1 MSLKVGDSENPLPTR
16 GMRAV
21 GNATTGHNFKTTKN
35 RLFIPTE
42 NADPNIPQGS
52 LDGKQAEPKAN
63 PQNHPDPGTRGKKTT
78 FTGQIKT
85 ESEIPGDTTPIDNN
99 NPLGQPAPIP
109 PANPSVKT
117 DPPQGMDILPII
129 RSMGYI
135 LDSIKSPSRGA
146 VIPQELADA
155 AKLAGAK
162 VIKDRHG
169 QPVGIKYKVRGM
181 GWLKMRMNA
190 NGEITSSVR
199 SLNPAANPRDMTLKF
214 LQDIKNVISTV
225 DADGTS
231 ANLLGLEVNL
241 TTGRVSLNGEP
252 IADFPI
258 PGQNILSYIHDKR
271 GNFNLNFEVLNESLK
286 DPHSLS
292 SQALRT
298 MSSLHGGSGS
308 ALNSVS
314 DSVRRM
320 LMEKQQ
326 FQLSPSIIKGA
337 CAEIGV
343 TYDALADYRSE
354 IKGHLREPDILLTT
368 YSKHLQE
375 AKDREIQE
383 DQLVQHAIETTIRQ
397 YQTLTGNNLGETNMA
412 YTKEFLTA
420 LNLDKVEGYSM
431 GNLEVED
438 INNAATSAG
447 VAAAAIEINF
457 ADFSEKLDGE
467 IPPIHNQA
475 CLGINDLKIY
485 AGSLAKDL
493 NEDLNEGNPNPAIRD
508 ILQSFYQQNVEQQD
522 ANKFKAFKDS
532 ENSEYEKAGSSILTA
547 LETFRRAGLAT
558 ASSQNNQPAANLP
571 QPAQEMLLKAAWLV
585 DSNPAI
591 SKENAPYLIVG
602 ALKDKPE
609 FQDVSLQ
616 NLKHLAE
623 ASIALK
629 DAMTGPNSPNSLL
642 QKLDFNDPANCQMA
656 ANKMGQQI
664 ATIKLDGDGNRIGA
678 TLYQTSNDEANEIKP
693 LELKYNNETHE
704 FFYEQD
710 PDNTI
715 YNNIVNTLALKFDLK
730 ADEIKVSTLNPAPA
744 GGAPAGNGKT
754 IKDENPLAP
763 GNFRDEDEDK
773 ENPMFDGLDDDDF
786 KDISHPMDIDDGGE
800 APAVEQVIKM
810 TALPDGF
817 EENTQIGELNLSDE
831 EQADISKAN
840 AKLRTTLEEASN
852 GHPDAL
858 FVYVGGANGNI
869 IVSGTFKDD
878 DGDDEGVMNF
888 ELSFNGGGDIE
899 SMRFDNAD
907 TTNGDTINDYID
919 DTIINWMKIKQ
930 FVPVT
935 LSDENKLIVADH
947 DKTGEIANKLND
959 AIDKIDKGASIQKKS
974 HDNFDYGI
982 KGVTPTVIDDDDDFD
997 DDEDSS
1003 TEKADHSVNASSGGD
1018 DWDLTPDVITTGT
1031 KLNPGIPPEDLY
1043 G

>member
-1 MSLKVGDSENPLPTR
+1 MTGMEVKNLSQTLPAGGMS
-16 GMRAV
+16 AI
-21 GNATTGHNFKTTKN
+21 GNATTEHQFQITKN
-35 RLFIPTE
+35 RLLIPTE

-99 NPLGQPAPIP
+99 NTPDKPAPVP
-109 PANPSVKT
+109 PADPSIKT
-117 DPPQGMDILPII
+117 DPAPGPDVVAHLH
-129 RSMGYI
+129 
-135 LDSIKSPSRGA
+135 SIDNIMAARKHPSNGK
-146 VIPQELADA
+146 VKIPDELADA

-162 VIKDRHG
+162 IKKNLYG
-169 QPVGIKYKVRGM
+169 QPIGIEYRVHGM
-181 GWLKMRMNA
+181 GKLKMRIDER
-190 NGEITSSVR
+190 GEITSSVT
-199 SLNPAANPRDMTLKF
+199 SLNPAANPREMTLKF
-214 LQDIKNVISTV
+214 LQALKDSISTV

-241 TTGRVSLNGEP
+241 TTGEMSFNGEP
-252 IADFPI
+252 IANFPM
-258 PGQNILSYIHDKR
+258 PGQEVVSYTFDR
-271 GNFNLNFEVLNESLK
+271 QGNFNPNVEALK
-286 DPHSLS
+286 DPS
-292 SQALRT
+292 SYTSQMMRAI
-298 MSSLHGGSGS
+298 SSLHGGSGS
-308 ALNSVS
+308 ALNNVS
-314 DSVRRM
+314 DSYNKM
-320 LMEKQQ
+320 LIDKNQ
-326 FQLSPSIIKGA
+326 FQLSQFTMRSA
-337 CAEIGV
+337 RAEIDI
-343 TYDALADYRSE
+343 TYNALSNSIDE
-354 IKGHLREPDILLTT
+354 IKEHVREPDILLTT

-375 AKDREIQE
+375 AKDRGIQE

-397 YQTLTGNNLGETNMA
+397 YQTLTGNNLGETNRA
-412 YTKEFLTA
+412 YAKEFLTA
-420 LNLDKVEGYSM
+420 LKLNEKEGYAVED
-431 GNLEVED
+431 LEIED

-447 VAAAAIEINF
+447 IAAAAIEINF
-457 ADFSEKLDGE
+457 ADFSKQLDGE
-467 IPPIHNQA
+467 IPPINNQA
-475 CLGINDLKIY
+475 CPDIGNLNAYVTDLANNDLGRYRDNDPNPVIRDIVQGFNQQGIEKQDENKFNAFKDSANSKY
-485 AGSLAKDL
+485 KKAGSLALLANVNFRTAYKKIFPQQQPRDL
-493 NEDLNEGNPNPAIRD
+493 
-508 ILQSFYQQNVEQQD
+508 QN
-522 ANKFKAFKDS
+522 
-532 ENSEYEKAGSSILTA
+532 G
-547 LETFRRAGLAT
+547 
-558 ASSQNNQPAANLP
+558 
-571 QPAQEMLLKAAWLV
+571 QEMLLKAAWLV

-591 SKENAPYLIVG
+591 SKENAPYLIAG
-602 ALKDKPE
+602 ELKDKPE
-609 FQDVSLQ
+609 FQNVSLQ
-616 NLKHLAE
+616 DLKHLAE

-629 DAMTGPNSPNSLL
+629 DAMAGPNSPHSLL
-642 QKLDFNDPANCQMA
+642 QKLDFKDPANCQRLA
-656 ANKMGQQI
+656 EETGQPI
-664 ATIKLDGDGNRIGA
+664 AIRKFDNDGNCVGA
-678 TLYQTSNDEANEIKP
+678 TLYKTSEDEGDEIKS

-704 FFYEQD
+704 FFDEED
-710 PDNTI
+710 P
-715 YNNIVNTLALKFDLK
+715 VNSIHDLVVSRVALKFDLR
-730 ADEIKVSTLNPAPA
+730 ADKIKVFTLNPAPA
-744 GGAPAGNGKT
+744 GGAPAPAG
-754 IKDENPLAP
+754 DAP
-763 GNFRDEDEDK
+763 A
-773 ENPMFDGLDDDDF
+773 P
-786 KDISHPMDIDDGGE
+786 

-810 TALPDGF
+810 TILPDDLK
-817 EENTQIGELNLSDE
+817 ENTEIGDLNLSPE
-831 EQADISKAN
+831 EQADINQAN
-840 AKLRTTLEEASN
+840 AKLRTTLKEASN

-947 DKTGEIANKLND
+947 DKTGEIANKLNN
-959 AIDKIDKGASIQKKS
+959 AIDKIGKGATLPKDGST
-974 HDNFDYGI
+974 DFDYGI